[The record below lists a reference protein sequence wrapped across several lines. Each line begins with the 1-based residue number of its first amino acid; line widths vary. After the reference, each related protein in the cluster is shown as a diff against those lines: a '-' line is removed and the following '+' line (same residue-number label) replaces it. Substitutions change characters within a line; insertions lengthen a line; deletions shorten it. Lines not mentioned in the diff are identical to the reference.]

1 VMLLVV
7 EMEVEMVEL
16 VVLVVLLVLVVLV
29 ELVVLVV
36 LKEGDQG
43 LQIQGGGVK
52 V

>member
-1 VMLLVV
+1 MLLVV

-16 VVLVVLLVLVVLV
+16 VVLVVLLVLVVL
-29 ELVVLVV
+29 
-36 LKEGDQG
+36 KEGDQG